1 MCAKCIGE
9 SGVGKVNSVGGAV
22 DPTCQWSAAGQAAT
36 GVIDLEG
43 GRPLIAQCCLLG
55 TALSI
60 AQSLFDPDL
69 WGKGESFDL
78 SPFSSPPLP
87 FAGRA
92 QVPDLFMGLFQ
103 AWAGSGE

>member
-1 MCAKCIGE
+1 M
-9 SGVGKVNSVGGAV
+9 
-22 DPTCQWSAAGQAAT
+22 
-36 GVIDLEG
+36 IDLEG

-60 AQSLFDPDL
+60 AQSLVDPDL
-69 WGKGESFDL
+69 WGEGETVVCP
-78 SPFSSPPLP
+78 PFPPLL
-87 FAGRA
+87 AVRA